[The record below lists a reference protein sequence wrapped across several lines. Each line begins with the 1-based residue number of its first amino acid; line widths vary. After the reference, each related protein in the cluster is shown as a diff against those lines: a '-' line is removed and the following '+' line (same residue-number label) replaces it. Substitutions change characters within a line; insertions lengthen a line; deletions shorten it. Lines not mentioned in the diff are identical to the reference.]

1 MDNAVK
7 TTHLSAEVLIL
18 PWIICFLAALFYCYE
33 YLLRIAP
40 SVMMQDLM
48 QAYRINAT
56 VFGNLAA
63 FYYYAYTPMQLPVGV
78 LMDRYGPR
86 NLLTFACLSCA
97 IGSYLFAHA
106 FHIGIAEIGRFL
118 VGFGSAF
125 AFVGVLKLATIWL
138 PPQRFAMIAGLTTS
152 LGMVGGMVGDIYLT
166 ALVNQ
171 IGWRATVSLSAVA
184 GIVLAAVMYV
194 IIRDNVNEVDSVEA
208 CHPDEQAQRRRIS
221 EPVDFRKVFVGAL
234 QIFKK
239 PQIWL
244 CGVVGCFL
252 YLSLTAF
259 AELWGIPYLKAV
271 HGLSSQQAAISISMV
286 FLGWTFGGPLTGWIS
301 DTIGNRLL
309 PVLVGSI
316 GGGLTITALLYLPF
330 LPLFAIN
337 ALLFLFGLF
346 ASAEVIVFAIARE
359 SCPAHLAASA
369 LAIVNMMIMLGGVL
383 FQPLTGYFL
392 DLSWTGGMTDGV
404 RNYTISSY
412 HIALLTL
419 PIAFML
425 AALLAFF
432 MRETHCRVVE

>member
-1 MDNAVK
+1 MDNAV
-7 TTHLSAEVLIL
+7 TPPSLSTQLLIL
-18 PWIICFLAALFYCYE
+18 PWIICSLAALFYCYE

-48 QAYRINAT
+48 QAYHINAT

-86 NLLTFACLSCA
+86 RLLTFACLSCA

-106 FHIGIAEIGRFL
+106 FHIGIAQIGRFL

-171 IGWRATVSLSAVA
+171 IGWRATVSLSAGA
-184 GIVLAAVMYV
+184 GIVLAIIMYIV
-194 IIRDNVNEVDSVEA
+194 IRDNVNERDSSIKKEK
-208 CHPDEQAQRRRIS
+208 RS
-221 EPVDFRKVFVGAL
+221 VDFKEIFVGAL

-259 AELWGIPYLKAV
+259 AELWGIPYLKAA
-271 HGLSSQQAAISISMV
+271 HGLSSQQAAVSISMV

-301 DTIGNRLL
+301 DTMGRRLL
-309 PVLVGSI
+309 PVIIGSI
-316 GGGLTITALLYLPF
+316 GGGLTIAALLYLPF
-330 LPLFAIN
+330 LSLFGIN
-337 ALLFLFGLF
+337 LLLFLFGLF

-359 SCPAHLAASA
+359 SCPANLAASA

-392 DLSWTGGMTDGV
+392 DLSWTGGMVDGV
-404 RNYTISSY
+404 RNYTLFSY
-412 HIALLTL
+412 RIALLTL
-419 PIAFML
+419 PIAFVL